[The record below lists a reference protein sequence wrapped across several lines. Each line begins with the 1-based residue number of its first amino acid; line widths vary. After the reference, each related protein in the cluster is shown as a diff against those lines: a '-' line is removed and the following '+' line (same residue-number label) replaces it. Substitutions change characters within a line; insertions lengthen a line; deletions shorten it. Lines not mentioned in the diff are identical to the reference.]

1 MTQNFWFQLR
11 TAIYFDMG
19 VIMDSGRNGQRC
31 RDGRKDSWSD
41 VTSGNYAAQYYTYPN
56 KGIAM
61 EIL

>member
-1 MTQNFWFQLR
+1 
-11 TAIYFDMG
+11 
-19 VIMDSGRNGQRC
+19 MDSGRNGQRC

-41 VTSGNYAAQYYTYPN
+41 VTSGNYAAQYCTYPN